1 MLPPYF
7 SSNQDKIAF
16 NQDNGKSPS
25 TWTFK
30 VQEKWGSLSTPSTSS
45 ESVVN
50 EYPESTE
57 ILGLIGSSFP
67 HGTQKTKI
75 QEIKPK
81 PAKSKICLISER
93 ILKK

>member
-30 VQEKWGSLSTPSTSS
+30 VQEKWEALSNPLISS
-45 ESVVN
+45 ESVVS
-50 EYPESTE
+50 EDSESTE
-57 ILGLIGSSFP
+57 ILGLIASSSP